1 MSLVFLKNI
10 QSQAVKKKYK
20 SVKMFRLEIDCAP
33 KDLDFFVVDMSH
45 TPIEVESEEVRYG
58 FKKMNFANLSQQVD
72 LTVTFHDSEDE
83 RLRTWLTM
91 WNGLM
96 DNGDG
101 TSNPPNVY
109 LKKVR
114 RYRLGTTNPLSGC
127 FDVKPEAV
135 GNYPTMGG
143 FGIPLKIGGYD
154 FGTISNLNQLP
165 GAIAQGV
172 KDYAMGQVSSLLSKY
187 IPSQLMGL
195 FQNLTIGRG
204 LPITS
209 GTSSASGIGGGQSEF
224 TETKTD
230 EWMMWVSRVGDISE
244 SREES
249 GMLTF
254 PVTFTGF
261 RS

>member
-1 MSLVFLKNI
+1 MSLVFLKSI

-20 SVKMFRLEIDCAP
+20 SVKMFRLEIDGAP
-33 KDLDFFVVDMSH
+33 KDLDFFIVDMSH
-45 TPIEVESEEVRYG
+45 TPIEIESEEVRYG

-83 RLRTWLTM
+83 RLRTWLTI
-91 WNGLM
+91 WHNSI

-101 TSNPPNVY
+101 TSNPPSMY
-109 LKKVR
+109 LKKIR

-127 FDVKPEAV
+127 FDVKSESV
-135 GNYPTMGG
+135 
-143 FGIPLKIGGYD
+143 GIPLKIGGYD

-165 GAIAQGV
+165 DAIARGV
-172 KDYAMGQVSSLLSKY
+172 KDYTTGQVNSLLSKY

-195 FQNLTIGRG
+195 FQNLAIGRG
-204 LPITS
+204 LPIIGSTS
-209 GTSSASGIGGGQSEF
+209 FASGIGGGQSEF

-230 EWMMWVSRVGDISE
+230 EWMMWPSRVGDITE

-249 GMLTF
+249 GMLSF